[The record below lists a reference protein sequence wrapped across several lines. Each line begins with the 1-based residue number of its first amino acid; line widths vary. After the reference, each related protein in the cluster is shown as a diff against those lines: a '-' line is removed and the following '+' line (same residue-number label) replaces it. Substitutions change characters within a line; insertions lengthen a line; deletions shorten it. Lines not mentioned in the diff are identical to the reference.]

1 MCKPVIPVCG
11 HPSCFWCVHR
21 AMDSF
26 GVSACPTCRHS
37 FEHLPD
43 VCVPLHRFLARAF
56 PKQYARRL
64 RETHEEEES
73 NETFSP
79 DPGLAMELRSMRV
92 GVDDDENTDDENT
105 EERHTSTD
113 ENTEQDIRTDENTE
127 EQHVSYATFRALER
141 VTPVALPNDQS
152 LKHLFQCGFHGPSAS
167 TENEQEQEQEQEAHT
182 LQRPV
187 VLTCGH
193 AVCEACAAARLDFGG
208 AKQKGLGIIES
219 DRHRAHCPKCDARVV
234 GTSAPAVCLPLHN
247 VTHLFVDEDDVLTR
261 ADATRSAAASARAT
275 ARSREIHRS
284 RQETGDATCVGDEDK
299 DAGDGGD
306 KNASR
311 DGQHDDDDDR
321 EEEHGSEELHGSLA
335 DTFLQVTGNTDP
347 AAFCHYGVGCDS
359 CGVYPIRGRR
369 WRCADCPEAI
379 GFDLCGMCV
388 VLGETDNGSDTGQGE
403 TDTSDPGDATDP
415 ESIKAARV
423 QRTHRKPAIKGR
435 FNQNHLST
443 HVMIEVQPTP
453 TMMHGAC
460 FLTVTHTASLIG
472 PITDYSSL
480 FTHTHHDRLTLS
492 FSQSVL
498 TQMHPELTP
507 AMIVDF
513 ANQNEHLLPD
523 IGGGGPAPPG

>member
-1 MCKPVIPVCG
+1 
-11 HPSCFWCVHR
+11 
-21 AMDSF
+21 
-26 GVSACPTCRHS
+26 
-37 FEHLPD
+37 
-43 VCVPLHRFLARAF
+43 
-56 PKQYARRL
+56 
-64 RETHEEEES
+64 
-73 NETFSP
+73 
-79 DPGLAMELRSMRV
+79 MRV

-127 EQHVSYATFRALER
+127 EQYVSYATFRALER

-453 TMMHGAC
+453 TMMH
-460 FLTVTHTASLIG
+460 
-472 PITDYSSL
+472 
-480 FTHTHHDRLTLS
+480 
-492 FSQSVL
+492 VL